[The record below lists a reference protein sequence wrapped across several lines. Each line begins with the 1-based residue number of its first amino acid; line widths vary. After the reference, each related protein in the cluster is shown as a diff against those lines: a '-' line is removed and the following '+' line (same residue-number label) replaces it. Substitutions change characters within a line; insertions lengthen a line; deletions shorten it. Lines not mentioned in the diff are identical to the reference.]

1 MSGLFATRAGTPL
14 TIDYVSGATGAVQSF
29 VLPPLNAT
37 ALISTTSG
45 QGVAD
50 VAALTVIPTNEALCN
65 HQPLAPP
72 LPDTFDFREE
82 FVEFTSPI
90 IQQGSCGAC
99 WAIAST
105 QAFASRYAFYTNQR
119 VQPLSA
125 AYLLYCVRASFSQE
139 DDLEYGCYGGTLV
152 NAYWFLRRDGVVSA
166 NCVKYDSL
174 YDWEPSNPALQQQTI
189 AVGREKESN
198 VLCPMVEC
206 PALPG
211 TVPQQPWVYK
221 CATAYI
227 VAGTA
232 KQSGGSEANIR
243 REIWRKGPVST
254 GFEVRQDF
262 VVYWKRLLEGG
273 LSGTDAVYSPAPP
286 DDELNP
292 LVGNHAVQ
300 LLGWGQKGATKYWIV
315 ANSWGAT
322 NKGSSPADLAD
333 YGRNGYFL
341 MIRGTNAAALESNVV
356 AGIPA
361 VHPAMVNAIGVA
373 AGQQEVEMCDLVA
386 YEINQETLG
395 KLGYQVPLALPDA
408 RSMYEFTLPPLP
420 SSNTGTIRRF
430 PRCPA
435 DRPYRCP
442 FVGTCVTVPSECG
455 TGIPASGSIAGVT
468 QLVNKP
474 SLAVSREVSEKY
486 LAEAIARKKQR
497 RLTLTTTTSDAS
509 HASPVQCSQPLS
521 IATITIASITLLLAC
536 TLVLLLLK
544 K

>member
-1 MSGLFATRAGTPL
+1 MSGVFATTPGPSL
-14 TIDYVSGATGAVQSF
+14 TIDYVSARTGQPHSF
-29 VLPPLNAT
+29 VVPPLNAT
-37 ALISTTSG
+37 ALISTTSE

-50 VAALTVIPTNEALCN
+50 IAALTVIPTNEALCN
-65 HQPLAPP
+65 HQPVAPA

-90 IQQGSCGAC
+90 INQGSCGAC
-99 WAIAST
+99 WAIAAT

-125 AYLLYCVRASFSQE
+125 AYLLYCVRASFSQQQ
-139 DDLEYGCYGGTLV
+139 DLQYGCYGGTLV
-152 NAYWFLRRDGVVSA
+152 NAYWFFRRNGVVSA
-166 NCVKYDSL
+166 ECVKYDSL
-174 YDWEPSNPALQQQTI
+174 YDWEPSNPALQQKVI
-189 AVGREKESN
+189 AVGKEQTSN

-211 TVPQQPWVYK
+211 TLPQQPWVFK

-262 VVYWKRLLEGG
+262 VTYWKQLLEGA
-273 LSGTDAVYSPAPP
+273 LSGTDVVYTPAPP
-286 DDELNP
+286 DEELNP

-300 LLGWGQKGATKYWIV
+300 LLGWGQKGPVKYWIV

-322 NKGSSPADLAD
+322 NKGTSPADLTD
-333 YGRNGYFL
+333 YGNNGYFL

-373 AGQQEVEMCDLVA
+373 GGQQEVELCDLVA
-386 YEINQETLG
+386 YEINKDTLG
-395 KLGYQVPLALPDA
+395 KLGYQVPLMLPDA
-408 RSMYEFTLPPLP
+408 HSMYEFTLPPLL
-420 SSNTGTIRRF
+420 SSNSGTIRRF
-430 PRCPA
+430 PRCPE

-455 TGIPASGSIAGVT
+455 TGIPATGTIAPVS

-474 SLAVSREVSEKY
+474 SLAVSREVSKKY
-486 LAEAIARKKQR
+486 LAEAMARKKQHR
-497 RLTLTTTTSDAS
+497 LAITSTGSVSGASSRTLSITTLTLAS
-509 HASPVQCSQPLS
+509 LIILLS
-521 IATITIASITLLLAC
+521 C